1 MFCQGETRYSVIDP
15 SDYQVL
21 CVLSGET
28 RYSVIDPSAYQ
39 VLCVLSRRD

>member
-1 MFCQGETRYSVIDP
+1 MFCQGETRYSVIDA

-21 CVLSGET
+21 CVLQGGT